1 MKMDKCLDWISNS
14 LQQELNDFFI
24 LYLGLTG
31 PVKNSFT
38 ALGSLIRV

>member
-24 LYLGLTG
+24 LFDRPSEEQFHRLGL
-31 PVKNSFT
+31 SY
-38 ALGSLIRV
+38 